1 VNGVKKTG
9 VERRIILWRG

>member
-9 VERRIILWRG
+9 VERRIILWQA